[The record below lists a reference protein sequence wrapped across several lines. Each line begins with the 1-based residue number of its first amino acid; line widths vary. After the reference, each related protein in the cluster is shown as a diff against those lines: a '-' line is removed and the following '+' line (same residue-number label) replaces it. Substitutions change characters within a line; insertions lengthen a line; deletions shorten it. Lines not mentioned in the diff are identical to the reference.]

1 MLTWGKAGWR
11 AQGNSTVFATVCKSE
26 MLFMK
31 LWLRMWYQSTR
42 SNYRANHDSIQLRI
56 CDGGPALGRVGVE
69 RNERWLKIGVVRK
82 SFIWEGTW
90 LAPWKEVWRWVG
102 QTEGLFSVQGQQGE
116 RPEEGMQMA
125 CVGEVGWV
133 MCAFLLEISVKESW
147 TAVRKTESRGSF
159 RPGRGVWSECGG
171 WCRDRSSCS
180 RKWLSEMLYMW
191 HWWHS
196 IQDGWS
202 WERWR

>member
-1 MLTWGKAGWR
+1 MGAQLWAEWVLRGMRDGWRLEWSERVSYEKEPDLHLERKCGDEWGK
-11 AQGNSTVFATVCKSE
+11 
-26 MLFMK
+26 
-31 LWLRMWYQSTR
+31 
-42 SNYRANHDSIQLRI
+42 
-56 CDGGPALGRVGVE
+56 
-69 RNERWLKIGVVRK
+69 
-82 SFIWEGTW
+82 
-90 LAPWKEVWRWVG
+90 
-102 QTEGLFSVQGQQGE
+102 LFSVQGQQGE